1 LENKFS
7 MIQCR
12 KIIIAK
18 KYFLLFLLIL
28 SPSAIANESN
38 HKEKLKDIQNRLEN
52 VNAEIEKSKDQVKEF
67 QSELKKNE
75 LMAAKISEQ
84 LENIQN
90 NILKKKDNL
99 EQLKIKKKDSQKIID
114 IEKKILISQIKT
126 MYKIGKY
133 DYVKLLLNQ
142 QNVSEITRAI
152 AYYDY
157 DNYARSKRIK
167 KLKNTLIDIEKIQL
181 TILDQTSK
189 LESLNTTHK
198 SKLDKFNKY
207 RGDRLKFITEINKHI
222 DRQGVELLL
231 LKENEHELVKLL
243 NKLNVHKKNK
253 TDTLKKGFSFSSKKG
268 ELIWPINGKL
278 LKKYG
283 EKKKKTGLKW
293 RGVLIE
299 SVQGSHVSAVSQ
311 GKIVFADW
319 FRNFGLLIIIDHEND
334 YLSLYGHNQRL
345 LKSIGDFVQTG
356 EKIATVG
363 DSGGQKNSALYF
375 EIRKGKK
382 TLNPS
387 LWCKK

>member
-1 LENKFS
+1 
-7 MIQCR
+7 MIHYR
-12 KIIIAK
+12 RIIITK

-28 SPSAIANESN
+28 SLSAIANESN

-99 EQLKIKKKDSQKIID
+99 ERLKIKKKDSQKIID

-181 TILDQTSK
+181 TILDQTSR

>member
-1 LENKFS
+1 
-7 MIQCR
+7 MIQYR

-99 EQLKIKKKDSQKIID
+99 ERLKIKKKDSQKIID

-142 QNVSEITRAI
+142 QNVSEINRAI

-181 TILDQTSK
+181 TILDQTSR

-345 LKSIGDFVQTG
+345 LKSIGDLVQTG

-363 DSGGQKNSALYF
+363 DSGGQNNSALYF

>member
-1 LENKFS
+1 
-7 MIQCR
+7 MIQYR
-12 KIIIAK
+12 RIIITK

-28 SPSAIANESN
+28 SLSAIANESN

-75 LMAAKISEQ
+75 LMATKISEQ

-99 EQLKIKKKDSQKIID
+99 ERLKIKKKDSQKIID

-181 TILDQTSK
+181 TILDQTSR

>member
-1 LENKFS
+1 
-7 MIQCR
+7 MIQYR
-12 KIIIAK
+12 RIIITK

-28 SPSAIANESN
+28 SLSAIANESN

-75 LMAAKISEQ
+75 LMATKISEQ

-99 EQLKIKKKDSQKIID
+99 KQLKIKKKDSQKIIN

-181 TILDQTSK
+181 TILDQTSR

>member
-1 LENKFS
+1 
-7 MIQCR
+7 MIQYR
-12 KIIIAK
+12 RIIITK

-99 EQLKIKKKDSQKIID
+99 ERLKIKKKDSQKIID

-181 TILDQTSK
+181 TILDQTSR

-345 LKSIGDFVQTG
+345 LKSIGDFVLTG

>member
-1 LENKFS
+1 
-7 MIQCR
+7 MIQYR
-12 KIIIAK
+12 RIIITK

-28 SPSAIANESN
+28 SLSAIANESN

-99 EQLKIKKKDSQKIID
+99 ERLKIKKKDSQKIID

-181 TILDQTSK
+181 TILDQTSR

-345 LKSIGDFVQTG
+345 LKSIRDFVQTG

>member
-1 LENKFS
+1 
-7 MIQCR
+7 MIQYR
-12 KIIIAK
+12 RIIITK

-28 SPSAIANESN
+28 SLSAIANESN

-99 EQLKIKKKDSQKIID
+99 ERLKIKKKDSQKIID

-181 TILDQTSK
+181 TILDQTSR

-311 GKIVFADW
+311 GKVVFADW

-363 DSGGQKNSALYF
+363 DSGGQKNSGLYF

>member
-1 LENKFS
+1 

-157 DNYARSKRIK
+157 NNYARSKRIK
-167 KLKNTLIDIEKIQL
+167 KMKNTLIDIEKIQL

-231 LKENEHELVKLL
+231 LKENERELVKLL

-253 TDTLKKGFSFSSKKG
+253 ADTLKKGFSFSSKKG

-299 SVQGSHVSAVSQ
+299 SAQGSHVSAVSQ

>member
-1 LENKFS
+1 

-12 KIIIAK
+12 KIIITK

-99 EQLKIKKKDSQKIID
+99 ERLKIKKKDSQKIID

-181 TILDQTSK
+181 TILDQTSR

-198 SKLDKFNKY
+198 SKLEKFNKY

>member
-1 LENKFS
+1 

-189 LESLNTTHK
+189 LEYLNTTHK

-299 SVQGSHVSAVSQ
+299 SAQGSHVSAVSQ

>member
-1 LENKFS
+1 
-7 MIQCR
+7 MIQYR
-12 KIIIAK
+12 RIIITK

-28 SPSAIANESN
+28 SLSAIANESN

-75 LMAAKISEQ
+75 LMATKISEQ

-90 NILKKKDNL
+90 NILKKKDDL
-99 EQLKIKKKDSQKIID
+99 EQLKNKKKDSQKIID

-181 TILDQTSK
+181 TILDQTSR

-243 NKLNVHKKNK
+243 SKLNVHKKNK

-283 EKKKKTGLKW
+283 ESKKKTGLKW

>member
-1 LENKFS
+1 
-7 MIQCR
+7 MIQYR
-12 KIIIAK
+12 RIIITK

-28 SPSAIANESN
+28 SLSAIANESN

-181 TILDQTSK
+181 TILDQTSR

>member
-1 LENKFS
+1 

-28 SPSAIANESN
+28 SPLGIANESN
-38 HKEKLKDIQNRLEN
+38 HKEKLKDIQNRLES
-52 VNAEIEKSKDQVKEF
+52 VNAEIEKSKDQVKGF

-99 EQLKIKKKDSQKIID
+99 ERLKIKKKDSQKIID

-181 TILDQTSK
+181 TILDQTSR

>member
-1 LENKFS
+1 
-7 MIQCR
+7 MIQYR
-12 KIIIAK
+12 RIIITK

-28 SPSAIANESN
+28 SLSAIANESN

-99 EQLKIKKKDSQKIID
+99 ERLKIKKKDSQKIID

-181 TILDQTSK
+181 TILDQTSR

-283 EKKKKTGLKW
+283 EKKNKTGLKW

-299 SVQGSHVSAVSQ
+299 STQGSHVSAVSQ
-311 GKIVFADW
+311 GKVVFADW

>member
-1 LENKFS
+1 
-7 MIQCR
+7 MIQYR
-12 KIIIAK
+12 RIIITK

-28 SPSAIANESN
+28 SLSAIANESN

-99 EQLKIKKKDSQKIID
+99 ERLKIKKKDSQKIID

-181 TILDQTSK
+181 TILDQTSR

-311 GKIVFADW
+311 GKVVFADW
-319 FRNFGLLIIIDHEND
+319 FRNFGLLIIIDHKND

>member
-1 LENKFS
+1 
-7 MIQCR
+7 MIQYR
-12 KIIIAK
+12 RIIITK

-28 SPSAIANESN
+28 SLSAIANESN

-52 VNAEIEKSKDQVKEF
+52 VNAEIEESRDQVKEF

-99 EQLKIKKKDSQKIID
+99 ERLKIKKKDSQKIID

-181 TILDQTSK
+181 TILDQTSR

>member
-1 LENKFS
+1 
-7 MIQCR
+7 MIQYR
-12 KIIIAK
+12 RIIITK

-99 EQLKIKKKDSQKIID
+99 ERLKIKKKDSQKIID

-181 TILDQTSK
+181 TILDQTSR

-345 LKSIGDFVQTG
+345 LKSIGDLVQTG

>member
-1 LENKFS
+1 
-7 MIQCR
+7 MIQYR
-12 KIIIAK
+12 RIIITK

-28 SPSAIANESN
+28 SLSAIANESN

-99 EQLKIKKKDSQKIID
+99 ERLKIKKKDSQKIID

-181 TILDQTSK
+181 TILDQTSR

>member
-1 LENKFS
+1 
-7 MIQCR
+7 MIQYR
-12 KIIIAK
+12 RIIITK

-28 SPSAIANESN
+28 SLSAIANESN

-99 EQLKIKKKDSQKIID
+99 EQLKNKKKDSQKIID

-181 TILDQTSK
+181 TILDQTSR

>member
-1 LENKFS
+1 
-7 MIQCR
+7 MIQYR
-12 KIIIAK
+12 RIIITK

-28 SPSAIANESN
+28 SLSAIANESN

-99 EQLKIKKKDSQKIID
+99 ERLKIKKKDSQKIID

-181 TILDQTSK
+181 TILDQTSR

-243 NKLNVHKKNK
+243 NKLNVHNK

>member
-1 LENKFS
+1 
-7 MIQCR
+7 MIQYR
-12 KIIIAK
+12 RIIITK

-28 SPSAIANESN
+28 SLSAIANESN

-75 LMAAKISEQ
+75 LMATKISEQ

-90 NILKKKDNL
+90 NILKKKDDL

-181 TILDQTSK
+181 TILDQTSR

-278 LKKYG
+278 LKKY
-283 EKKKKTGLKW
+283 
-293 RGVLIE
+293 
-299 SVQGSHVSAVSQ
+299 
-311 GKIVFADW
+311 
-319 FRNFGLLIIIDHEND
+319 
-334 YLSLYGHNQRL
+334 
-345 LKSIGDFVQTG
+345 KSI
-356 EKIATVG
+356 KM
-363 DSGGQKNSALYF
+363 Y
-375 EIRKGKK
+375 
-382 TLNPS
+382 
-387 LWCKK
+387 

>member
-1 LENKFS
+1 
-7 MIQCR
+7 MGQCR
-12 KIIIAK
+12 KIIITK

-28 SPSAIANESN
+28 SPLAIANESKN
-38 HKEKLKDIQNRLEN
+38 KEKLKDIQNRLEN

-75 LMAAKISEQ
+75 LMATKISEQ

-99 EQLKIKKKDSQKIID
+99 ERLKIKKKDSQKIID

-181 TILDQTSK
+181 TILDQTSR

-345 LKSIGDFVQTG
+345 LKSIGDLVQTG

>member
-1 LENKFS
+1 
-7 MIQCR
+7 MIQYR
-12 KIIIAK
+12 RIIITK

-28 SPSAIANESN
+28 SLSAIANESN

-90 NILKKKDNL
+90 NILKKKDDL
-99 EQLKIKKKDSQKIID
+99 EQLKNKKKDSQKIID

-181 TILDQTSK
+181 TILDQTSR

>member
-1 LENKFS
+1 
-7 MIQCR
+7 MGQCR
-12 KIIIAK
+12 KIIISK
-18 KYFLLFLLIL
+18 NYFLLFLLVL
-28 SPSAIANESN
+28 SPLAIGNESKN
-38 HKEKLKDIQNRLEN
+38 KEKLKDIQNRLAN
-52 VNAEIEKSKDQVKEF
+52 VNTEIKKANDQVKEL
-67 QSELKKNE
+67 QIELKKNE
-75 LMAAKISEQ
+75 LMATKISVQ

-90 NILKKKDNL
+90 DIFKKKDDL
-99 EQLKIKKKDSQKIID
+99 EQLRIKKRDSQKILD
-114 IEKKILISQIKT
+114 IEKKILISQIK
-126 MYKIGKY
+126 
-133 DYVKLLLNQ
+133 
-142 QNVSEITRAI
+142 
-152 AYYDY
+152 
-157 DNYARSKRIK
+157 
-167 KLKNTLIDIEKIQL
+167 IEKIQS
-181 TILDQTSK
+181 TILDQTYQ
-189 LESLNTTHK
+189 LESLNTSYK
-198 SKLDKFNKY
+198 SKLDKFNQY
-207 RGDRLKFITEINKHI
+207 RSDRLNFITKINKHI
-222 DRQGVELLL
+222 DKQGVELLL
-231 LKENEHELVKLL
+231 LKENESELVKLL
-243 NKLNVHKKNK
+243 NKLKVHKQNK

-268 ELIWPINGKL
+268 GLIWPINGKL

-283 EKKKKTGLKW
+283 QQKKTTGLKW

-299 SVQGSHVSAVSQ
+299 STQGSHVSAISH

>member
-1 LENKFS
+1 

-12 KIIIAK
+12 KIIITK

-28 SPSAIANESN
+28 SPSTIANESN

-75 LMAAKISEQ
+75 LMATKISEQ

-114 IEKKILISQIKT
+114 IEKKILISQIKA

-133 DYVKLLLNQ
+133 DYVKLLLSQ

-311 GKIVFADW
+311 GKVVFADW